1 MFNDPAVN
9 QPERDGDQDNNS
21 AADEKFG
28 HRLIELNRI
37 VRSAF
42 SFLDGKACA
51 DGENTAGDADAS
63 DDEEGNEIGD
73 TDIVGGRNEEAGDRA
88 KNFHDDENEKNLID
102 DRDEGCKEGLM
113 KEHGIE
119 DKVNEVKGN
128 GASDDQK

>member
-1 MFNDPAVN
+1 MGFFGLSLSISDPAVN
-9 QPERDGDQDNNS
+9 QPERDCNQDNNR

-37 VRSAF
+37 LRGTF

-51 DGENTAGDADAS
+51 DGEDTAGDADAR

-73 TDIVGGRNEEAGDRA
+73 TDIVGRGDEEAGDGA

-102 DRDEGCKEGLM
+102 DRDEG
-113 KEHGIE
+113 
-119 DKVNEVKGN
+119 
-128 GASDDQK
+128 